1 MLANKMTEDM
11 NPNLFRLAANVS
23 SHIHR
28 LYVWSF
34 NCGAARMSELFIFF
48 LSLTDP
54 LKSLLQIAN
63 ESYLLVRQDTPR
75 FIEHR
80 PDTGSGSETS

>member
-1 MLANKMTEDM
+1 MLVPIFT
-11 NPNLFRLAANVS
+11 
-23 SHIHR
+23 
-28 LYVWSF
+28 
-34 NCGAARMSELFIFF
+34 ARMYEVLIVALRACQSCLFF